1 MGGAVPESCAPLI
14 GELDSET
21 PAEQQQQQAS
31 PATRKQLCPYA
42 AVGECRYGVNCAY
55 LHGDVCDLCGLQA
68 LHPTELSQ
76 RSQHTKVAP
85 PPSPSPRLEEAH
97 RGAVSC
103 SSPIGDVPDDVI
115 VCPSPSRRALKPMRR
130 TWRSPSRCSAVKT

>member
-1 MGGAVPESCAPLI
+1 MCPPAVEPVDPAMGGVVPESCVPLI
-14 GELDSET
+14 EELDSET
-21 PAEQQQQQAS
+21 AAEKQQQQQQQVS

-55 LHGDVCDLCGLQA
+55 LHGDVCDLCDLQA

-85 PPSPSPRLEEAH
+85 PPPP
-97 RGAVSC
+97 VS
-103 SSPIGDVPDDVI
+103 S
-115 VCPSPSRRALKPMRR
+115 
-130 TWRSPSRCSAVKT
+130 T